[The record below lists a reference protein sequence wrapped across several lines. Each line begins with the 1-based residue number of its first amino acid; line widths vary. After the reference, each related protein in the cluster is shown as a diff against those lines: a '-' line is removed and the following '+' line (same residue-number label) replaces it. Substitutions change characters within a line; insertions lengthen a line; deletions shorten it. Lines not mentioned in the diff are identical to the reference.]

1 MRLEKMLVVAAI
13 ALVSLYSM
21 SSMSS
26 TSFVVDLHAADN
38 TLVDAVKSGNKT
50 AVRTLLKKPTAV
62 NTPLADGTTALHW
75 AVQADDLE
83 TTDLLIRAGADVKV
97 VSRYGVTPLALAA
110 ENGNAAIVERLLKA
124 GADPQTASPE
134 GQTALMT
141 AARAGSTAVVK
152 LLLSHGANPDA
163 RERWL
168 GQTALMWSAAE
179 NHPEVVEALIEIGA
193 DPNVSSKIYFDYD
206 LKPREGGTPKA
217 NESKGGMSALHYAA
231 RQGAKEAVEVLARKG
246 VDLNQ
251 ADPDGVTAL
260 IYATI
265 NGHYDTAALLLEKG
279 ADPNRAD
286 ALGRTVL
293 YLTIDNNR
301 LETAAPR
308 PAPKTED
315 ELSPVELAKLA
326 IAKGANLN
334 SQIVGKLPPRSAQ
347 GNGDTTPEGATPLWR
362 AAKTSDVEFAGL
374 LLASG
379 ADPGFASRD
388 GISPL
393 MVAAGQGWKDGTSL
407 GTEEES
413 IAVIQ
418 LLLGAGMDINLKNNR
433 GETALHGAA
442 GRGADKVVR
451 FLVDNGATLDARDK
465 SNRTPLDVALGIPST
480 APKAAN
486 DYSVPEIKKSTSA
499 LLRELMTAKGLKIEP
514 YVVPEPPKTKS

>member
-1 MRLEKMLVVAAI
+1 MRLRTTTAALIFLLSVVT
-13 ALVSLYSM
+13 LR
-21 SSMSS
+21 
-26 TSFVVDLHAADN
+26 AADT
-38 TLVDAVKSGNKT
+38 TLVDAVKSGDKA
-50 AVRTLLKKPTAV
+50 AVRALLKKPAAV

-75 AVQADDLE
+75 AVQSDDLE
-83 TTDLLIRAGADVKV
+83 TTDLLIRAGADVKA
-97 VSRYGVTPLALAA
+97 VSRYGVTALALAA
-110 ENGNAAIVERLLKA
+110 QNANPAMVERLLKA

-134 GQTALMT
+134 GETVLMT

-152 LLLSHGANPDA
+152 LLLSHGANPNT

-179 NHPEVVEALIEIGA
+179 NHPDVVEALIENGA
-193 DPNVSSKIYFDYD
+193 DANVSSKIYADYD

-231 RQGAKEAVEVLARKG
+231 RQGARGAVQALAAAG

-251 ADPDGVTAL
+251 ADPDGITAL

-265 NGHYDTAALLLEKG
+265 NGHYDTAALLLQKG

-293 YLTIDNNR
+293 YLAIDNNR

-308 PAPKTED
+308 PAPKTQD
-315 ELSPVELAKLA
+315 ELSQVDLAKLA

-334 SQIVGKLPPRSAQ
+334 AQIIGKLPPRSAQ

-362 AAKTSDVEFAGL
+362 AAKTSDVEFASL
-374 LLASG
+374 LLAAG
-379 ADPGFASRD
+379 ADPGFSSRD

-393 MVAAGQGWKDGTSL
+393 MVAAGQGWTDGKSL

-413 IAVIQ
+413 IAVIR
-418 LLLGAGMDINLKNNR
+418 LLLGAGVDVNLKNNR

-442 GRGADKVVR
+442 ARGADKVVT
-451 FLVDNGATLDARDK
+451 FLVENGAKVETRDK
-465 SNRTPLDVALGIPST
+465 SNRTPLDVAQGVRSM
-480 APKAAN
+480 APRAPT
-486 DYSVPEIKKSTSA
+486 DYSEPEVKVSTSA
-499 LLRELMTAKGLKIEP
+499 LLRELMTAKGVKIEP
-514 YVVPEPPKTKS
+514 YVKTELPKPGN

>member
-1 MRLEKMLVVAAI
+1 MRMKLTAAVA
-13 ALVSLYSM
+13 VCSM
-21 SSMSS
+21 SS
-26 TSFVVDLHAADN
+26 VVNTVNLRAADT
-38 TLVDAVKSGNKT
+38 TLVDAVKSGNKA
-50 AVRTLLKKPTAV
+50 AVRALLKPSTV

-75 AVQADDLE
+75 AVQADDAA
-83 TTDLLIRAGADVKV
+83 TTDLLIRAGADVKA
-97 VSRYGVTPLALAA
+97 VSRYGVTALALAA
-110 ENGNAAIVERLLKA
+110 QNGNAAIVDRLLRA

-134 GQTALMT
+134 GETVLMT

-168 GQTALMWSAAE
+168 GQTALMWAAAE
-179 NHPEVVEALIEIGA
+179 NHPAVVETLLEVGA
-193 DPNVSSKIYFDYD
+193 DPNVSSKIYADYD
-206 LKPREGGTPKA
+206 LKPKEGGTPKA

-231 RQGAKEAVEVLARKG
+231 RQGAKEAVEALAAKG

-260 IYATI
+260 IYATL
-265 NGHYDTAALLLEKG
+265 NGHYDTAALLLDKG

-293 YLTIDNNR
+293 YLTVDNNR
-301 LETAAPR
+301 LETTAPR
-308 PAPKTED
+308 PAPKTQD
-315 ELSPVELAKLA
+315 ERTPLELAKLA

-334 SQIVGKLPPRSAQ
+334 SQISGKLPPRSAQ

-374 LLASG
+374 LLAAG
-379 ADPGFASRD
+379 ADPNFASRD

-393 MVAAGQGWKDGTSL
+393 MVAAGQNWKEGTSL

-413 IAVIQ
+413 IAVIR

-442 GRGADKVVR
+442 GRGANGVVR
-451 FLVDNGATLDARDK
+451 FLVDNGAKLETRDK
-465 SNRTPLDVALGIPST
+465 SNRTALDVALGVPST
-480 APKAAN
+480 APKAPT
-486 DYSVPEIKKSTSA
+486 DYSVPEVKQSTAA
-499 LLRELMTAKGLKIEP
+499 LLRELMAAKGVPIEP
-514 YVVPEPPKTKS
+514 YVKPEPPK